1 MFCIA
6 TCILI
11 DVSHHSPLL
20 GSTCTNETY
29 MFWSITARQTR
40 KRQRCNQKVSKDTP
54 NIFHKVCKEIPMPK
68 VYLIPRDSRVVSFYG
83 PNTCQLATKRRD
95 PPGNLVNKVN
105 SSWWIWNLESKN
117 TRKFFS
123 SSMVFSFFVQ
133 IRPKKTEQDLSGLHA
148 ACDGDAARLL
158 RYLHLQIHANSQFTL
173 QRRGA
178 LEPSSASTFQ
188 RQVLWAETGLQKI
201 SNRSFFKKNKNQK
214 TKQKKT
220 IGFFLGGWKEIL
232 DSEIPTQKKR
242 LVDFN
247 HEMVGSFW
255 AQIFR
260 RLRVADWCC
269 RRCDR
274 QKRPRR
280 SNKKLEPVKSSGR
293 LYTSL
298 AKSNSQTSKCPK
310 FALRF
315 EFILVKM
322 VYLVNMVNPTLF
334 PKNNAQLLL
343 YFHGEFEWIWPIS
356 SSFRMIFDTKLPKI
370 KVKLQSK
377 IFAKFLSVKEV
388 KPFQKSEKFGCRWIL
403 DFAAKNIGQRNAFWA
418 AVTSSPMTAAS
429 RPTTHWGKF
438 PRGHRG
444 FAPSVSRGMIIYT
457 VADCQSSKDWSF
469 CLCKQKECCQQ
480 DSWKLKVIENGSCKS
495 SNASKALYQK
505 HQEYQKYQSIKS
517 SMQQAC
523 SWTQPPKENSPEP
536 GGQNLLAPLKI
547 VPWDFPEWFMV
558 WYGSTLKQSTY
569 DNLFLVNKP
578 SRGVLTLS
586 YGWCV

>member
-1 MFCIA
+1 
-6 TCILI
+6 
-11 DVSHHSPLL
+11 
-20 GSTCTNETY
+20 
-29 MFWSITARQTR
+29 
-40 KRQRCNQKVSKDTP
+40 
-54 NIFHKVCKEIPMPK
+54 
-68 VYLIPRDSRVVSFYG
+68 
-83 PNTCQLATKRRD
+83 
-95 PPGNLVNKVN
+95 
-105 SSWWIWNLESKN
+105 
-117 TRKFFS
+117 
-123 SSMVFSFFVQ
+123 MVFSSFVQ

-188 RQVLWAETGLQKI
+188 RQVDTSSVGGNGATKNIQPIFFQKE
-201 SNRSFFKKNKNQK
+201 KNQK
-214 TKQKKT
+214 TKKKNYC
-220 IGFFLGGWKEIL
+220 IVFFFGGGERNFRLWN
-232 DSEIPTQKKR
+232 SR

-247 HEMVGSFW
+247 SWNGWEFLSPDFSP
-255 AQIFR
+255 A
-260 RLRVADWCC
+260 ACC
-269 RRCDR
+269 RLVLSPLWPP
-274 QKRPRR
+274 KTPRR
-280 SNKKLEPVKSSGR
+280 SNKKLEPVKSSGS

-310 FALRF
+310 FALRV

-322 VYLVNMVNPTLF
+322 VYLVNMVNPALF

-356 SSFRMIFDTKLPKI
+356 SSFRMIFDTKLPKT

-377 IFAKFLSVKEV
+377 ISAKFLSVKEV

-480 DSWKLKVIENGSCKS
+480 DSWKLKVIENGNCKS
-495 SNASKALYQK
+495 SNVSKALYQK

-523 SWTQPPKENSPEP
+523 SWTQPPKENRPEP
-536 GGQNLLAPLKI
+536 GGQNLLAQLRI
-547 VPWDFPEWFMV
+547 VPQDFSEWFMV